1 MKKFPDLSSWS
12 RWSLSLSRGAVIG
25 SIQHVIAST
34 KCVAI
39 SLVLLAFLAACDDSS
54 SASAGQNDEP
64 GMETSSSA
72 ELGSSSSEKA
82 ESSSS
87 VTQGDVRKSSSSEKS
102 GKSSSSVIETSSSSE
117 KLGSSSS
124 VEIPNS
130 SSSEL
135 SESSS
140 SSADEEKSSS
150 SSDILSSS
158 GESTPS
164 SSSVTLATPCK
175 TETEDNCEYGTLLD
189 ERDGQ
194 TYKIVKI
201 GDQWWMAENLNFET
215 ENSWCGGGSKMREGD
230 CSVYGRLY
238 TWAAAVDSIY
248 LAEQGLI
255 CGYGVEPCD
264 LVAKVCGICPKGW
277 HLPSEVEFE
286 SLIEIVGGQSS
297 AGEMLKSASGW
308 NENFGEN
315 GNGIDAY
322 GFSALPS
329 GFRSDHGSFIYE
341 GRTASFHS
349 FFDWSVYFAKHM
361 SMDYNNRG
369 SKVLG
374 HNKSYAYSVRCV
386 KD

>member
-1 MKKFPDLSSWS
+1 MKKIFVALSM
-12 RWSLSLSRGAVIG
+12 
-25 SIQHVIAST
+25 
-34 KCVAI
+34 
-39 SLVLLAFLAACDDSS
+39 LAFLAACDDSS
-54 SASAGQNDEP
+54 SASAENSEP
-64 GMETSSSA
+64 AALSSAEKQGSSSSGSVSSAGSETSSSSRCTGASEECDEAISSDSNA
-72 ELGSSSSEKA
+72 ESNGSSRSSSFEKNAESSSSEK
-82 ESSSS
+82 
-87 VTQGDVRKSSSSEKS
+87 
-102 GKSSSSVIETSSSSE
+102 
-117 KLGSSSS
+117 
-124 VEIPNS
+124 
-130 SSSEL
+130 L

-140 SSADEEKSSS
+140 SSAGKAKSSS
-150 SSDILSSS
+150 SV
-158 GESTPS
+158 
-164 SSSVTLATPCK
+164 VTLANPCK
-175 TETEDNCEYGTLLD
+175 TETEDNCEYGELTD
-189 ERDGQ
+189 DRDGQ
-194 TYKIVKI
+194 TYKTVKI

-215 ENSWCGGGSKMREGD
+215 ENSWCGGGSGMREGD

-264 LVAKVCGICPKGW
+264 LVTKVCGICPKGW

-349 FFDWSVYFAKHM
+349 FFDWSVYLAKHM
-361 SMDYNNRG
+361 SMDYNDRG

-374 HNKSYAYSVRCV
+374 HNKSYAYSIRCI